1 MNWVRVLGRVHGTVI
16 TTINGLNRLFF
27 FDKSTVY
34 VHSIYQFFGER
45 DIPKFYS
52 TVILSVLQSFNLIF
66 LIDAYRILYLK
77 ESFGEWNISIWFVGI
92 PILAINFF
100 TYSFK
105 NKRSS
110 LLERKT
116 EIPRGTMFKF
126 LIGFYIVLTV
136 SLIAIVAV
144 LKREIITG
152 P

>member
-1 MNWVRVLGRVHGTVI
+1 MFI
-16 TTINGLNRLFF
+16 
-27 FDKSTVY
+27 
-34 VHSIYQFFGER
+34 
-45 DIPKFYS
+45 
-52 TVILSVLQSFNLIF
+52 
-66 LIDAYRILYLK
+66 
-77 ESFGEWNISIWFVGI
+77 GI

-105 NKRSS
+105 NRRSS